1 MKFTKFFQ
9 YILVASFIFFVP
21 TIVFAFNSGIAVDQ
35 TSVAF
40 DMVDED
46 EQKFVVEVKNISNHV
61 QNVHV
66 RAVDY
71 LIGDNN
77 EITLSNESDEENG
90 VRDWVSI
97 ADADIILESG
107 DVQNV
112 PIVVKTPD
120 NAHVGSHRGA
130 ILFSFVTDDENAIN
144 VGGQVGVHTLINVKG
159 DVHAAGRV
167 NSFDIPLFTTKPI
180 TYAAEFENLGNIHYV
195 PYGEVVVR
203 NVFTKN
209 DEVYKYDKHFV
220 FPNNKYEFSVE
231 REIPSI
237 FGLYKATASFVDGE
251 GVTRSKTD
259 YTMGYLFPV
268 VFIITFIMIIIIIKI
283 VYTKGKAKKQK
294 FRFGHSQNARNIDTN
309 NLGIR
314 KNK

>member
-1 MKFTKFFQ
+1 MRFAKILQSVAIIGFLFF
-9 YILVASFIFFVP
+9 LPSV
-21 TIVFAFNSGIAVDQ
+21 VFAFNSGIAVDQ

-46 EQKFVVEVKNISNHV
+46 EQKFFIEVKNISNHV

-77 EITLSNESDEENG
+77 EITLSNESDEING

-97 ADADIILESG
+97 ADVDITLESG

-120 NAHVGSHRGA
+120 NALVGSHRGA

-144 VGGQVGVHTLINVKG
+144 VGGQIGVHALINIKG
-159 DVHAAGRV
+159 DVHATGRV
-167 NSFDIPLFTTKPI
+167 NAFDIPLFTTKPI

-195 PYGEVVVR
+195 PYGEVVVH
-203 NVFTKN
+203 NVFTKS
-209 DEVYKYDKHFV
+209 DAVYEYDKHFV
-220 FPNNKYEFSVE
+220 FPNRAYEFSVVQ
-231 REIPSI
+231 EIPSI

-251 GVTRSKTD
+251 GVIRSKTD
-259 YTMGYLFPV
+259 YTMGYLFPL
-268 VFIITFIMIIIIIKI
+268 VFIIIIIAIIVLIKI
-283 VYTKGKAKKQK
+283 LYKKGKSKEQK
-294 FRFGHSQNARNIDTN
+294 FSLSNSENAMSFNAN
-309 NLGIR
+309 GSHER